1 MTENNKSIPDGY
13 TKEQLEILAKDAW
26 TLLINPIINSGE
38 NNEDK
43 CFCEKAEIIEEAA
56 SAFS

>member
-1 MTENNKSIPDGY
+1 MTENNQSIPDGY
-13 TKEQLEILAKDAW
+13 TKEQLETLAKDAW

-43 CFCEKAEIIEEAA
+43 CFCEKAEIIE
-56 SAFS
+56 